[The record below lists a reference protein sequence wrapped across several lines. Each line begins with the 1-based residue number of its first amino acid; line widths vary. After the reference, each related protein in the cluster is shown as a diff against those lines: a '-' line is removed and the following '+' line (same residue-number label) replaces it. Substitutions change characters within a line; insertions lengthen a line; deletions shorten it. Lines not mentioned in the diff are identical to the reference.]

1 MAYVSPGELDG
12 RAIEGIIEHA
22 RIWPGRIVVVSPRK
36 QRSSGEYDTIRT
48 DDVSATLRSERFDVV
63 GALMRP
69 EYAYVADI
77 APTVYTA
84 EVDRRIRTD
93 LMVSRATSRFDRARI
108 ALGQVRIDR
117 TYRSMARRAAGLHC
131 NGQQAWDSYGR
142 LNSRSLQVV
151 DHRIFASDLAAARR
165 REVWSGDR
173 PLRVAFSGRLVRE
186 KGADTVAEV
195 ARRLPQIEFVMLGS
209 GELRDQL
216 MASAPA
222 NLSLLG
228 FKPFSEWKQYVRD
241 TVDVALL
248 PHPQG
253 DPSCT
258 YFEMLGSG
266 VPVVGLRNTMW
277 GPLADEG
284 LGWAEH
290 GVDALVKRLA
300 QLRPADVRLARE
312 RGLTHV
318 EPFEDMVATRV
329 AHLVEIAR
337 DSSLPRDRA

>member
-1 MAYVSPGELDG
+1 MRMAYVSPGELDG
-12 RAIEGIIEHA
+12 RAIEGITEHA
-22 RIWPGRIVVVSPRK
+22 RIWPGRIVVVSPSA
-36 QRSSGEYDTIRT
+36 QQSSDEYDVIRT

-63 GALMRP
+63 GALLRP
-69 EYAYVADI
+69 EYAYVAEI

-93 LMVSRATSRFDRARI
+93 LMASRAASRFDRARI
-108 ALGQVRIDR
+108 AVGQVRIDR

-131 NGQQAWDSYGR
+131 NGRQAWKSYGR

-151 DHRIFASDLAAARR
+151 DHRIFASDLAAARE

-195 ARRLPQIEFVMLGS
+195 ARRLPQIDFVMLGT
-209 GELRDQL
+209 GELHDRL
-216 MASAPA
+216 AAEAPA
-222 NLSLLG
+222 NLTLLG
-228 FKPFSEWKQYVRD
+228 FVPFSEWKQYVRD

-266 VPVVGLRNTMW
+266 VPVVGLRNSMW
-277 GPLADEG
+277 GPLAEEG
-284 LGWAEH
+284 LGWAERDL
-290 GVDALVKRLA
+290 GALVQRIA

-312 RGLTHV
+312 RGLDRV
-318 EPFEDMVATRV
+318 EPFEEMVATRV
-329 AHLVEIAR
+329 AHLVGIAR
-337 DSSLPRDRA
+337 DSSIPR